1 MIIGIPS
8 ETKPGENRV
17 AMVPDN
23 VLTMIKKGAQFLLE
37 SGAGIKAGYR
47 DADYEAAGAQLT
59 NDRKAIFERSD
70 IILQVQSF
78 GANQENG
85 ARDAE
90 QLRAEQLVI
99 GMMDPLANPSAIS
112 SLATSGA
119 SLLALELVPRI
130 SRAQSMD
137 VLSSMATLAGYKSVL
152 LAATAAPRMFP
163 MLMTAAGTLTP
174 ARVLVMG
181 AGVAGLQACAT
192 AKRLGGIVEA
202 YDVRP
207 AAQEQIISVGAKPIN
222 LDLDTVESEGSGGY
236 AKDQSDEFLAR
247 QRELMTAVVS
257 EQDIVITTAAVPG
270 SKAPILVTE
279 EMVKAMRAGSVIV
292 DLAAERGGNCELT
305 EAGKTIEVHDVTI
318 IGPENIPSSLAF
330 HASQMYGKNLE
341 TLLNLILDDDGKL
354 AMDRSD
360 EIISD
365 TLVADAGEIPHP
377 TIRSLLGLSV
387 LGKQLKSE
395 SAGLDESEHDKPKEP
410 N

>member
-1 MIIGIPS
+1 
-8 ETKPGENRV
+8 
-17 AMVPDN
+17 
-23 VLTMIKKGAQFLLE
+23 
-37 SGAGIKAGYR
+37 
-47 DADYEAAGAQLT
+47 
-59 NDRKAIFERSD
+59 
-70 IILQVQSF
+70 
-78 GANQENG
+78 
-85 ARDAE
+85 
-90 QLRAEQLVI
+90 
-99 GMMDPLANPSAIS
+99 
-112 SLATSGA
+112 
-119 SLLALELVPRI
+119 
-130 SRAQSMD
+130 
-137 VLSSMATLAGYKSVL
+137 
-152 LAATAAPRMFP
+152 MFP

-395 SAGLDESEHDKPKEP
+395 SAGLDESQHDKPKEP